1 MAALFFCSNRAYS
14 DSPAMKSD
22 DQFLINLPPA
32 KASQGLQPPTN
43 ILSTAWRTVFVET
56 WAEQKPDAL
65 III

>member
-1 MAALFFCSNRAYS
+1 MAALFLLESGQQH
-14 DSPAMKSD
+14 SPVMKSD

-56 WAEQKPDAL
+56 WAEQ
-65 III
+65 